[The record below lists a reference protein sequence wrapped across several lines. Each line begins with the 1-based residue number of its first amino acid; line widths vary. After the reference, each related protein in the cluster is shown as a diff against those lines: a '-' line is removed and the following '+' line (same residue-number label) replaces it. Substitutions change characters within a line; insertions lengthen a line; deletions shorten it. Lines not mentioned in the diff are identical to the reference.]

1 MLKDPMIDEAVK
13 ERIRDTVNKVGT
25 STKQTPQWVRD
36 LDAARQEA
44 AIKLGKR
51 T

>member
-1 MLKDPMIDEAVK
+1 MLKDLMIDEAVK
-13 ERIRDTVNKVGT
+13 ERIRDTVNKVST